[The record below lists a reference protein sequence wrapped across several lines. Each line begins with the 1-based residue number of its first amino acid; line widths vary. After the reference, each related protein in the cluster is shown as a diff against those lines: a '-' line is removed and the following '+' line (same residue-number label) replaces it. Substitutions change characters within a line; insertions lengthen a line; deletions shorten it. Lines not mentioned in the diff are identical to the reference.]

1 MASLFHVIA
10 TASRQISRP
19 DRSQAVKGSLA
30 FLLASIIVSVVLT
43 GITVLIVGERDWLS
57 ALVLATAIPLILL
70 TPLLYLF
77 ATRLLALDR
86 HNRELQ
92 QAAREDHLTG
102 VFNRPH
108 LLGMLERELALSQ
121 RHNYNVSVLLIEI
134 GDFSQLLDEQ
144 GRHVGEQALQM
155 FADCIAEK
163 IRESDL
169 FGRFDGAQFLL
180 VLPHTSFEDATRMGE
195 GLRALAANLAL
206 HGRTREDGTRPRIKI
221 TARIGAASTENSGRN
236 LNPLLNEADYAL
248 YQNRNEHRERIVS
261 PEANEEAG
269 D

>member
-1 MASLFHVIA
+1 MATLFHVIA
-10 TASRQISRP
+10 SASRHISQS
-19 DRSQAVKGSLA
+19 DRTPALKGTVA
-30 FLLASIIVSVVLT
+30 FLVAATLVSVVLT
-43 GITVLIVGERDWLS
+43 GIAVLIVGERDWLS
-57 ALVLATAIPLILL
+57 ALVLATALPLILL
-70 TPLLYLF
+70 TPLVFLF
-77 ATRLLALDR
+77 ATRLIALDR

-144 GRHVGEQALQM
+144 GRHVGEQALRM

-195 GLRALAANLAL
+195 GLRAIAANLKL
-206 HGRTREDGTRPRIKI
+206 NGRIQDDGTRPFVQVSAK
-221 TARIGAASTENSGRN
+221 IGAASTENSGRN
-236 LNPLLNEADYAL
+236 LNSLLNEADYSL
-248 YQNRNEHRERIVS
+248 YQNRNERRDRNTS
-261 PEANEEAG
+261 Q
-269 D
+269 DD

>member
-1 MASLFHVIA
+1 MATLFHVIA
-10 TASRQISRP
+10 TASRHISQK
-19 DRSQAVKGSLA
+19 DRSPALKGTAA
-30 FLLASIIVSVVLT
+30 FLTAAVMVSVVLT
-43 GITVLIVGERDWLS
+43 GIAVLIVGERDWLS
-57 ALVLATAIPLILL
+57 ALVLAIALPLILL
-70 TPLLYLF
+70 TPLVYLF
-77 ATRLLALDR
+77 STRLIAIDR

-134 GDFSQLLDEQ
+134 SDFSQMLDEH
-144 GRHVGEQALQM
+144 GRHVGEQALRR

-195 GLRALAANLAL
+195 GLRAIAANLKL
-206 HGRTREDGTRPRIKI
+206 NGRVQDDGTRPFVRFGAK
-221 TARIGAASTENSGRN
+221 IGAASTENSGRN
-236 LNPLLNEADYAL
+236 LNSLLNEADYAL
-248 YQNRNEHRERIVS
+248 YQNRNERRDKSAS
-261 PEANEEAG
+261 PEL
-269 D
+269 

>member
-1 MASLFHVIA
+1 MATLFHVIA
-10 TASRQISRP
+10 TASRHISQP
-19 DRSQAVKGSLA
+19 DRSSALKGSAA
-30 FLLASIIVSVVLT
+30 FLSAATLVSVVLT
-43 GITVLIVGERDWLS
+43 GIAVLIVGERDWLS
-57 ALVLATAIPLILL
+57 ALILAIALPLILL
-70 TPLLYLF
+70 APLLYLF
-77 ATRLLALDR
+77 ATRLIALDR

-134 GDFSQLLDEQ
+134 GDFSQLLDTH
-144 GRHVGEQALQM
+144 GRHVGERALQL

-195 GLRALAANLAL
+195 GLRALAANLKL
-206 HGRTREDGTRPRIKI
+206 DGRIQDDGSRSFVRVSAKM
-221 TARIGAASTENSGRN
+221 GAASTENSGRN
-236 LNPLLNEADYAL
+236 LNSLLNEADYSL
-248 YQNRNEHRERIVS
+248 YQNRNERRDKHAE
-261 PEANEEAG
+261 PEPPSSL
-269 D
+269 